1 MVLWVGAL
9 LQTSVEDNT
18 LLCGLLGCLCD
29 CTCILDGVRN
39 RRFTENMLASF
50 ERGNHDLTVKVCW
63 GGYEDCLYG
72 CIRNRSLVIRSRGSL
87 WSNLT
92 SAAMAWLVDIDD
104 VLDVRIAKVIQ
115 CFEDFAALL
124 TKADDSAAD
133 SCLWRIGWICRWRR
147 WCRRG
152 CFSRRLL
159 CRLCSW
165 LFTLL
170 KGFRNQLDGIG
181 RGCSTHKQTQCQ
193 RATKHLATAYI

>member
-29 CTCILDGVRN
+29 CTCILDGVRD
-39 RRFTENMLASF
+39 RRFTENVLASF

-92 SAAMAWLVDIDD
+92 GAAVAWLVDIDD

-115 CFEDFAALL
+115 CLEDFTALF
-124 TKADDSAAD
+124 TKTDDSAAD
-133 SCLWRIGWICRWRR
+133 GCLWWVRRVRR
-147 WCRRG
+147 WGGWCWRG
-152 CFSRRLL
+152 CFSCWFCGRLRS
-159 CRLCSW
+159 RL
-165 LFTLL
+165 FALL
-170 KGFRNQLDGIG
+170 KGFWNQLDGI
-181 RGCSTHKQTQCQ
+181 RRRCSTHKQTQCQ